1 MNTYLS
7 SYVEN
12 VDIYTN
18 EPYFY
23 GKPSEKKR
31 NMEFMVSLFTD
42 LKYEVIDMKEPVTNP
57 LGEAILQIMIDKIN
71 RRIDCINKNIKMV

>member
-1 MNTYLS
+1 MNTYLPY
-7 SYVEN
+7 YVN
-12 VDIYTN
+12 STNKYVN

-23 GKPSEKKR
+23 GKPLEKTH
-31 NMEFMVSLFTD
+31 NMEFIVSLFTD
-42 LKYEVIDMKEPVTNP
+42 LKHEVIDMKEPVTDP